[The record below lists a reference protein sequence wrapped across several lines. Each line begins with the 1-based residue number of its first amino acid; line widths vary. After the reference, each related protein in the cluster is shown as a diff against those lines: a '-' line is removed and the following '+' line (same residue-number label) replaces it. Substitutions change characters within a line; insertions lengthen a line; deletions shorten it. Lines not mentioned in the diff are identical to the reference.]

1 MQRREVKTMAIVKPF
16 IAARRFTA
24 TAGDGT
30 GVGAAYNIL
39 ATATTNDAGAPATA
53 FPTAPAY
60 YNLYINAQI
69 QTADTSTATTTA
81 ITIPNG
87 DTLDPATP
95 IVIEFV
101 VN

>member
-1 MQRREVKTMAIVKPF
+1 MPITKPF
-16 IAARRFTA
+16 MASRRFSA
-24 TAGDGT
+24 TAADGT
-30 GVGAAYNIL
+30 GVGVAFNIL
-39 ATATTNDAGAPATA
+39 ATATTNDTGTPATA

-60 YNLYINAQI
+60 YNLYINGQI
-69 QTADTSTATTTA
+69 QTADTSTVTTTA

-87 DTLDPATP
+87 DALDPATP

>member
-1 MQRREVKTMAIVKPF
+1 MAIVKPF
-16 IAARRFTA
+16 MAARRFTA

-39 ATATTNDAGAPATA
+39 ATATTNDAGAAATA

-69 QTADTSTATTTA
+69 QSADTSTATTTA

>member
-16 IAARRFTA
+16 IAARRFTT
-24 TAGDGT
+24 TAASGT
-30 GVGAAYNIL
+30 GSGVNWGIL
-39 ATATTNDAGAPATA
+39 ATAFTNDVGAPANA

-69 QTADTSTATTTA
+69 QTAYTTTATTTA
-81 ITIPNG
+81 INIPNG
-87 DTLDPATP
+87 NTLDPATP

>member
-1 MQRREVKTMAIVKPF
+1 MPITKPF
-16 IAARRFTA
+16 MAARRFSA

-30 GVGAAYNIL
+30 GVGAAYTIL
-39 ATATTNDAGAPATA
+39 ATATTNDTGVASTA

-69 QTADTSTATTTA
+69 QTADTSTVTTSA

>member
-1 MQRREVKTMAIVKPF
+1 MPIVKPF
-16 IAARRFTA
+16 MAARRFSA

-39 ATATTNDAGAPATA
+39 ATATTTDAGAAATA
-53 FPTAPAY
+53 FPSSPAY
-60 YNLYINAQI
+60 YNLYINAQL

-81 ITIPNG
+81 ITIPDG
-87 DTLDPATP
+87 DALDPATT

>member
-1 MQRREVKTMAIVKPF
+1 MAIIKPF
-16 IAARRFTA
+16 LAARRFSA

-30 GVGAAYNIL
+30 GTGATYNIL
-39 ATATTNDAGAPATA
+39 ATAFLDDAGVAATA
-53 FPTAPAY
+53 FPTAPTY
-60 YNLYINAQI
+60 YNLFINSQI
-69 QTADTSTATTTA
+69 QTADTSTISTTA

-95 IVIEFV
+95 IVVEFV

>member
-1 MQRREVKTMAIVKPF
+1 MPIVKPF
-16 IAARRFTA
+16 MAARRFSA

-39 ATATTNDAGAPATA
+39 ATATTTDAGAAATA

-60 YNLYINAQI
+60 YNLYINAQL

-81 ITIPNG
+81 ITIPGG
-87 DTLDPATP
+87 DALDAATT

>member
-1 MQRREVKTMAIVKPF
+1 MAIIKPF
-16 IAARRFTA
+16 IAARRFST

-39 ATATTNDAGAPATA
+39 ATATTNDAGAAATA
-53 FPTAPAY
+53 FPIPTY

-69 QTADTSTATTTA
+69 QMADTSTITTTA
-81 ITIPNG
+81 ITIPGG

-95 IVIEFV
+95 IIVEIIV
-101 VN
+101 T